1 MSIATATDTS
11 YLDDIMPD
19 FTDGKIKSGGFELDD
34 WVNKPASEFKFGEP
48 EVAETSMPTKFE
60 KAEADVADLGAA
72 GVQILGTSAEAPLV
86 GIVVTGEPFR
96 QMTSPSGDDMA
107 YGAAQDVD
115 FTVKQG
121 FGPSMAGYHAPW
133 TKRRS

>member
-11 YLDDIMPD
+11 YLGDIMPD

-34 WVNKPASEFKFGEP
+34 WVNKAASEFKFGEP
-48 EVAETSMPTKFE
+48 EVAKTPMPAKFE
-60 KAEADVADLGAA
+60 KAEPDVAEVAVT
-72 GVQILGTSAEAPLV
+72 GVQIPEISAGAALV
-86 GIVVTGEPFR
+86 GMVADEPFR
-96 QMTSPSGDDMA
+96 TMSSLAGDDMA

-115 FTVKQG
+115 FTVKEG
-121 FGPSMAGYHAPW
+121 LGPSMAGHHAPW